1 MSISN
6 KVLKFNIAVLC
17 ALVFLTFFLFVFLNS
32 MKSSV
37 AQAIDLSTKQD
48 RLLYFLDKNV
58 EDMNSE
64 YYQCIE
70 LLYNET

>member
-1 MSISN
+1 MSNSN

-58 EDMNSE
+58 SV
-64 YYQCIE
+64 
-70 LLYNET
+70 T